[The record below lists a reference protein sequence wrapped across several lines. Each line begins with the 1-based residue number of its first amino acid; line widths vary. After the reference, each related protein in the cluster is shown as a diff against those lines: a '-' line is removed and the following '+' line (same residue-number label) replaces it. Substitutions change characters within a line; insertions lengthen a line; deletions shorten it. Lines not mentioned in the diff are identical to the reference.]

1 MDGLTSFLDYFQI
14 TEMAFRNEVL
24 EKFADIK
31 HNFKARD
38 ERSNRI
44 RINFAEHP
52 QQFFDIEVPESVLR
66 SYCLPCYADSNGSQV
81 VKDQFD
87 PVIQDWVTTIRCMC
101 EPLNTE
107 VCRRSSMDS
116 FRTTN

>member
-1 MDGLTSFLDYFQI
+1 MDGLTSFLEYFQI

-52 QQFFDIEVPESVLR
+52 QQFFDISL
-66 SYCLPCYADSNGSQV
+66 CLDLAASPVMLTPMA
-81 VKDQFD
+81 VKSSK
-87 PVIQDWVTTIRCMC
+87 INLIR
-101 EPLNTE
+101 
-107 VCRRSSMDS
+107 
-116 FRTTN
+116 